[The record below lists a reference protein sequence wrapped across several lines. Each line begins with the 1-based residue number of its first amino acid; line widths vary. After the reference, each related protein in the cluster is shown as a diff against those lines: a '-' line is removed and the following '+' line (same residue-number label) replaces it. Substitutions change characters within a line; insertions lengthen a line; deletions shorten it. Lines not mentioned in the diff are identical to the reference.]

1 MRRIAVISIAVLS
14 LTLIGTA
21 CSKNDSGGTGGSPS
35 GAGSASG
42 CTDANAVD
50 LTADNPFTITVKD
63 FAFNPN
69 CFKAASTSSIT
80 IVNNDSVD
88 HTFTIDGTQVDAPLP
103 AGQTFNG
110 ESAGLAAG
118 TYQFHCKI
126 HPQMTGS
133 VIVV

>member
-1 MRRIAVISIAVLS
+1 MRRVVV
-14 LTLIGTA
+14 TLLMLLALVGAA
-21 CSKNDSGGTGGSPS
+21 CSKGSTGGSPT
-35 GAGSASG
+35 GNGNASG

-50 LTADNPFTITVKD
+50 LTADDPFTITISGNV
-63 FAFNPN
+63 FSPN
-69 CFKAASTSSIT
+69 CFKAASASSIT

-110 ESAGLAAG
+110 ESAGLAPG
-118 TYQFHCKI
+118 SYPFHCKV
-126 HPQMTGS
+126 HPQMTGT